1 MYSTYN
7 NVYAQGTYTR
17 HTSKSRVYIYCIQ
30 MAERVCKSELHFCVH
45 ALPEYAVRCGEI
57 KATTICFFNIS
68 DIHLNE
74 CDANS
79 YTIVLEEKEVFRNI
93 FFLGESLK
101 ILFKYHLK
109 SVEWAE
115 RTSTS

>member
-1 MYSTYN
+1 MCMHRVLTQDTHPSQEFIFT
-7 NVYAQGTYTR
+7 VYRWQRESVRA
-17 HTSKSRVYIYCIQ
+17 SCI
-30 MAERVCKSELHFCVH
+30 FVH

-93 FFLGESLK
+93 FFLGESPK